1 MAQKRMTGSIGR
13 VFANVFALQFHHLP
27 VNTMKNW
34 IADRTVSF
42 DSSGIRKVFDL
53 AANMKDPINLSIGQP
68 DFDVPEEVQ
77 QACVDAIH
85 SGKNAYSQTQG
96 IAPLRQRLTDE
107 VRAAFPG
114 ADREVLVTSGTSGGL
129 VLTMLALVNPGDEV
143 IYFDPYFV
151 MYPAL
156 VKLAGGVPVAI
167 DTYPDFQIDVQKVA
181 DAITDRTKMILVNS
195 PANPSGVSATEQQ
208 LRDLAELAK
217 QRNVVLVSD
226 EIYSRFQYDEPFV
239 SPAIYNEQAIVI
251 DGFSK
256 SHAMTG
262 WRVGYIHGPAE
273 LIAPMTKM
281 QQFTFVCAPQPTQ
294 WGALRA
300 MDVDL
305 SHHVDD
311 YRRKRD
317 LIVEGLAD
325 DYELAR
331 PTGAF
336 YAFPKAPAG
345 TGNDFVTR
353 AIANNLLIIPGKIF
367 SKHDTHFRISYA
379 ASDETLH
386 RGIEVLRRLARE

>member
-1 MAQKRMTGSIGR
+1 
-13 VFANVFALQFHHLP
+13 
-27 VNTMKNW
+27 MKNW

-53 AANMKDPINLSIGQP
+53 AANMKNPINLSIGQP
-68 DFDVPEEVQ
+68 DFDVPEEIQ

-85 SGKNAYSQTQG
+85 AGKNAYSQTQG
-96 IAPLRQRLTDE
+96 IAPLRQRLSDE
-107 VRAAFPG
+107 VRTSFPH
-114 ADREVLVTSGTSGGL
+114 ADREVLITSGTSGGL

-195 PANPSGVSATEQQ
+195 PANPSGVSATQQQ
-208 LRDLAELAK
+208 LRELAELAK

-239 SPAIYNEQAIVI
+239 SPATYNEQAIVI

-281 QQFTFVCAPQPTQ
+281 QQFTFVCAPQPAQ

-317 LIVEGLAD
+317 LIVDGLAG

-331 PTGAF
+331 PNGAF

-345 TGNDFVTR
+345 SGSDFVTR
-353 AIANNLLIIPGKIF
+353 AIANDLLIIPGKIF

-386 RGIEVLRRLARE
+386 RGIEVLKRLARG

>member
-1 MAQKRMTGSIGR
+1 
-13 VFANVFALQFHHLP
+13 
-27 VNTMKNW
+27 MKNW
-34 IADRTVSF
+34 IADRTASF

-68 DFDVPEEVQ
+68 DFDVPLEIQE
-77 QACVDAIH
+77 ACVEAIH
-85 SGKNAYSQTQG
+85 AGKNAYSQTQG
-96 IAPLRQRLTDE
+96 IAPLRQRLTDH
-107 VRAAFPG
+107 VRATFPA

-156 VKLAGGVPVAI
+156 VKLAGGVPVPI
-167 DTYPDFQIDVQKVA
+167 DTYPNFQVDVQKVA

-195 PANPSGVSATEQQ
+195 PANPSGVSATTEQ

-239 SPAIYNEQAIVI
+239 SPATFNDQAIVI

-281 QQFTFVCAPQPTQ
+281 QQFTFVCAPQPAQ

-317 LIVEGLAD
+317 LIVEGLQD
-325 DYELAR
+325 LYELAR
-331 PTGAF
+331 PGGAF
-336 YAFPKAPAG
+336 YAFPKAPTG
-345 TGNDFVTR
+345 TGSDFVTR
-353 AIANNLLIIPGKIF
+353 AIANDLLIIPGKIF
-367 SKHDTHFRISYA
+367 SQYDTHFRISYA
-379 ASDETLH
+379 ANDETLH
-386 RGIEVLRRLARE
+386 RGIDVLRRLARG